1 MTPLP
6 PPALEQ
12 SDLTGQHLI
21 SSFQGEGVQCS
32 LQISLSSSRRH
43 LDQGGQEASSG
54 LRTPTLVPGSH
65 HLHLGPSTSIET
77 FHAFSCW
84 AAKKFRLFTQ
94 FNSMEPFS
102 FKAPHI
108 LTSGL
113 WICIVWNGWSTGTPH
128 RGILDYLLGLTLSVT
143 QMHSQIWSSETE
155 YWASY

>member
-21 SSFQGEGVQCS
+21 RSFQGEGVQCS
-32 LQISLSSSRRH
+32 LQIPLSSSRRH

-108 LTSGL
+108 LTSGHSL
-113 WICIVWNGWSTGTPH
+113 EWLKHTTQRDSCYI
-128 RGILDYLLGLTLSVT
+128 LGLTLSVIR
-143 QMHSQIWSSETE
+143 MHSKISSSETV